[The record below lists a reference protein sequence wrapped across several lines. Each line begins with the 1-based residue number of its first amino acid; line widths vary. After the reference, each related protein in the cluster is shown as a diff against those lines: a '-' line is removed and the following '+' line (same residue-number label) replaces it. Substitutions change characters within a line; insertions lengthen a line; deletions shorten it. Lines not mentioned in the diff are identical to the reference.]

1 MFSLQLLS
9 TQKHREVS
17 KPVPAR
23 SNSTSIS
30 LHHGSCSNGRFKT
43 ESNLVNALE
52 LLLINRKQ
60 IHQSGFLK
68 EFDCSNGI
76 ADMVFYELRKG
87 WENHIILGEIPP
99 RWAFAFSQ
107 LPYRKYFT
115 ASEFSEIAG
124 VTKKRAILALQQ
136 YASLGLCNRN
146 LDNERW
152 IKYKQP
158 RPIINKIYAV
168 EAKLRDWKRALSQA
182 YRYLEYANQ
191 SWVVMDDGCVKPA
204 LSNVEK
210 FIRLNVGLATL
221 KTDGTI
227 MVHFA
232 PTESSPRSQLKFWQA
247 NAEIARR
254 IKLSSIS

>member
-1 MFSLQLLS
+1 MFSFQLLS
-9 TQKHREVS
+9 KQRYRAVS
-17 KPVPAR
+17 KLVPVKHKSADITQE
-23 SNSTSIS
+23 S
-30 LHHGSCSNGRFKT
+30 GSKSRFTT

-52 LLLINRKQ
+52 LLLINRNQ
-60 IHQSGFLK
+60 VHQSGFLK

-76 ADMVFYELRKG
+76 ADIVFFELRKG
-87 WENHIILGEIPP
+87 WENHIILGEIPA
-99 RWAFAFSQ
+99 RWAFAFCQ

-115 ASEFSEIAG
+115 AAEFAKTAG

-136 YASLGLCNRN
+136 YTSLGLCKRS

-158 RPIINKIYAV
+158 RPIVNKIYAV

-191 SWVVMDDGCVKPA
+191 SWVVMDDRCVKSA
-204 LSNVEK
+204 LSNIQK
-210 FIRLNVGLATL
+210 FKRLNVGLATL

-227 MVHFA
+227 IVHFV
-232 PTESSPRSQLKFWQA
+232 PKESSPRSELKFWHA
-247 NAEIARR
+247 NAEIARQ
-254 IKLSSIS
+254 IKFSSIS